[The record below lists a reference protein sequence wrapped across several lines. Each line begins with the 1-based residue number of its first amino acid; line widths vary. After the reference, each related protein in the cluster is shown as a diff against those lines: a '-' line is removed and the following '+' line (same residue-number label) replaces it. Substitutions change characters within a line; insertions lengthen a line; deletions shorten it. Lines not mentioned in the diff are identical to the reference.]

1 MCACARVRTL
11 NSAEVKEGRSQ
22 FCYEETFFI
31 IVSYT
36 NHTLEYLGKNGLS
49 RPVTSDDDDDDRSTV
64 LKSKRDEASFVTVDG
79 RNLAPVL
86 T

>member
-36 NHTLEYLGKNGLS
+36 NHTLEYHGKNGLS
-49 RPVTSDDDDDDRSTV
+49 LSDDDDDDRSTV

-79 RNLAPVL
+79 RNLAPVS